1 MTKLKDKVVVVTG
14 GGRGIGL
21 AIARA
26 CVGEGASVVLVGRHG
41 AVLNSAARQISSSTV
56 AIVADVT
63 RPADVGRA
71 FRRVREKFGRVDV
84 LVNNAGVFTYK
95 PLVRTTLADWRRN
108 IETNLTSIFL
118 TTRAALPLFRKSKM
132 PHLVNILSIS
142 SRDSF
147 ANCSAYTASKFGALG
162 LTRVLAK
169 ELRAHH
175 IRVTA
180 ILPGATNTRMINEFG
195 FPVDRDEIVQPE
207 DVALAV
213 LGALLAPA
221 RATIEEIVLT
231 PSKGSL

>member
-1 MTKLKDKVVVVTG
+1 MSKLKSKVVVITG

-26 CVGEGASVVLVGRHG
+26 CASEEAKVVLVGRHG
-41 AVLNSAARQISSSTV
+41 AVLGQAARQISGGAMS
-56 AIVADVT
+56 IVADVT

-71 FRRVREKFGRVDV
+71 FRRVREKFGRVDI

-95 PLVRTTLADWRRN
+95 PFVCTTLADWRRN

-118 TTRAALPLFRKSKM
+118 VTRAALPLLRKSKM
-132 PHLVNILSIS
+132 PHLVNILSVA

-162 LTRVLAK
+162 LTRVLAL
-169 ELRAHH
+169 ELRAHR

-180 ILPGATNTRMINEFG
+180 ILPGATNTRMIEEFD
-195 FPVDRDEIVQPE
+195 FPVRRDEIIQPD
-207 DVALAV
+207 DVAEAV
-213 LGALLAPA
+213 LEAVLAPV
-221 RATIEEIVLT
+221 RASIEEIVLT
-231 PSKGSL
+231 PSKGNL